1 MNPMKRI
8 TNEEQKEIEKK
19 YEERAKAPH
28 SEFIKYESPEQLYE
42 LLMKNKKEKGWK
54 FKDES

>member
-1 MNPMKRI
+1 MKRI

-42 LLMKNKKEKGWK
+42 LLMKDKKEKGWK